1 MLEEQPVKIIG
12 TLEKIVFKNP
22 DSDYFIGKIRSEENH
37 ELITIV
43 GNMIEVQPGE
53 RISITGKWVENK
65 KYGMQLEIE
74 SFEVI
79 IPTTTDGIEKYLGSG
94 LIKGI
99 GPVMAGRIVSEF
111 GIDTLKILD
120 SEPERLLNV
129 DGFATKRL
137 ELIKKEWK
145 KQKYIR
151 EIMIFMHSYGISNS
165 YAAKIYN
172 KYGNNSIS
180 ILKSNPYRLIEDVSG
195 IGFKTADKIAENLG
209 IEKESNFRL
218 QSGVMYLLNEITDS
232 GNCYYPHEDI
242 IQVSMELLTVG
253 EPKIIKAIE
262 ELEKQKKI
270 VIKNNGNKKVYL
282 KNIYDAELYVCSKL
296 MEIKDCRKVK
306 TEGKT
311 LFSDINSISDIEIIN
326 KINKIAFE
334 SKIELNE
341 DQIEA
346 VKKSVQEKV
355 LIITGSPGTGKSTI
369 LNIIIRF
376 LEQYGKSV
384 VIGAPTGRASKRLNE
399 ATGKDAK
406 TIHRL
411 LKYQP
416 KLNKFLKNEND
427 QIVADLIIVDEA
439 SMLDI
444 KLFKSLLGAVS
455 KNSKLILVGD
465 VDQLPAVGPGNV
477 LSDIINSKIFSVVRL
492 ETIYRQGGKSQIIYN
507 AHRIRDGIYPVIKK
521 SEYNDFFFI
530 EKTVPEQVVD
540 MILYLI
546 TERIPSKFN
555 YDPCTDIQV
564 IVPTN
569 KGTVGV
575 NNLNIR
581 IQEMLNRNKNFLV
594 RGSNIFKLND
604 RVIQLKNNYE
614 KEVYNGDIGFIKK
627 IDLEMKEISVNY
639 DGRLVNYDFY
649 DLDELNLSYAIS
661 IHKSQGSEFK
671 CVIIPI
677 LTSHY
682 MLLQRNL
689 LYTALTRAREV
700 AVLIG
705 NKKAIG
711 MAVNKNVVEKR
722 YTSLRDFLL
731 KES

>member
-1 MLEEQPVKIIG
+1 
-12 TLEKIVFKNP
+12 
-22 DSDYFIGKIRSEENH
+22 
-37 ELITIV
+37 
-43 GNMIEVQPGE
+43 
-53 RISITGKWVENK
+53 
-65 KYGMQLEIE
+65 
-74 SFEVI
+74 
-79 IPTTTDGIEKYLGSG
+79 
-94 LIKGI
+94 
-99 GPVMAGRIVSEF
+99 
-111 GIDTLKILD
+111 
-120 SEPERLLNV
+120 
-129 DGFATKRL
+129 
-137 ELIKKEWK
+137 
-145 KQKYIR
+145 
-151 EIMIFMHSYGISNS
+151 
-165 YAAKIYN
+165 
-172 KYGNNSIS
+172 
-180 ILKSNPYRLIEDVSG
+180 
-195 IGFKTADKIAENLG
+195 
-209 IEKESNFRL
+209 
-218 QSGVMYLLNEITDS
+218 
-232 GNCYYPHEDI
+232 
-242 IQVSMELLTVG
+242 
-253 EPKIIKAIE
+253 
-262 ELEKQKKI
+262 
-270 VIKNNGNKKVYL
+270 
-282 KNIYDAELYVCSKL
+282 
-296 MEIKDCRKVK
+296 
-306 TEGKT
+306 
-311 LFSDINSISDIEIIN
+311 
-326 KINKIAFE
+326 
-334 SKIELNE
+334 
-341 DQIEA
+341 
-346 VKKSVQEKV
+346 
-355 LIITGSPGTGKSTI
+355 
-369 LNIIIRF
+369 
-376 LEQYGKSV
+376 